1 MPTLETQKSDFAT
14 GKTVTILDVA
24 RQTGLSKTTVSAAL
38 TGNGRL
44 SEATRELVLREAE
57 KLGYQAD
64 YFAQGLRKKNNDL
77 IGFFSPDIDLGV
89 STLKMQ
95 KMWSLLDARG
105 YTVPILAYGN
115 REGGEFLE
123 QEQLLSELR
132 RQKPRAILCNTS
144 NLQSEAAHAELQRYL
159 NEGGVAVCYDWEVP
173 VETDQVIFDRE
184 HNTYIAASHLLQAGH
199 RKIGAALPQ
208 VRQGVCGRTN
218 GFERALREFGVTPNS
233 DWLWTVDYG
242 QLSEPEGVKLAERFL
257 ALPADNRPS
266 ALCIVNDYVAHAF
279 ALCVMRAG
287 LRIPADLSLV
297 SHDNLPIA
305 QYGAL
310 ALSSVSHPYEEIA
323 RHAVEML
330 DARLCGRA
338 DPMPRR
344 EIVRGQLFERG
355 SVCPPGQ

>member
-1 MPTLETQKSDFAT
+1 MPTLETQNSDFVA

-44 SEATRELVLREAE
+44 SETTRELVLREAQ

-115 REGGEFLE
+115 REGGEFLD
-123 QEQLLSELR
+123 QEKLLAELR

-144 NLQSEAAHAELQRYL
+144 NLQSPAAHDELRRYL
-159 NEGGVAVCYDWEVP
+159 QGGGIAVCYDWELP

-184 HNTYIAASHLLQAGH
+184 HNTYLAAAHVLGAGH

-208 VRQGVCGRTN
+208 IRQGECGRSN

-233 DWLWTVDYG
+233 SWLWTVDYG
-242 QLSEPEGVKLAERFL
+242 QSSELEGVRLAQQFL
-257 ALPADNRPS
+257 ALSIGERPT

-310 ALSSVSHPYEEIA
+310 PLSSVSHPYEEIA
-323 RHAVEML
+323 QIAVEML

-338 DPMPRR
+338 DPQPRR
-344 EIVRGQLFERG
+344 ERVRGQLFERG
-355 SVCPPGQ
+355 SVCPPI